1 MDLPELPYPHAQDEG
16 LRLTFALDQIRDVF
30 DEHDDPEAMFA
41 AILRLLS
48 AHFHASHGAIV
59 LLAEE
64 DGDVEA
70 LVSSGL
76 GQGEALDLCRAAMRS
91 ARPATIDNPYWPH
104 TIGNQIELRGQP
116 LGGLVLV
123 REDQPFSDDDCRLL
137 QIAETQLDSAIVQA
151 RMVWKLSQRE
161 RELEA
166 IYAID
171 GLRDTVH
178 DEQQLMD
185 IFARELRERL
195 KAAVALIIDRDGVT
209 IRAREDGRGLD
220 EAALA
225 GLLAHAAQ
233 ASGPQT
239 LEAPPGMHSLFLF
252 VAPLVAG
259 RMREGLAIIGR
270 DALFT
275 IADQRLLTAMLSQFD
290 TALVHHRL
298 LREAQSGPT
307 GIPISAAPLTPPLSM
322 QGGSLHLEAIPLAEI
337 AAQVGTPAYVYSLKR
352 LRENLERVQ
361 AAFPEAEL
369 RFSAKSN
376 HNPDVFRTVH
386 AFGAGVDA
394 VSAGEIHQARR
405 VGVPSDRI
413 VFAGVGKTLNE
424 LYYAVARGIGWFNV
438 ENPDELHSLNVIA
451 GELETTARVA
461 LRLNPGVSASTL
473 PHIATGGP
481 TAKFGLSAEHA
492 HALLEQASDYAHLR
506 IEGIHIHIGSQLA
519 DVHATQQALEAVLA
533 LARPFPFISTIN
545 LGGGFPVAYRTDV
558 ALPSLEDFASAVRP
572 MLAGYRVILEPGRVL
587 TADAGVLLARVVAI
601 KDQGGRRFVI
611 LDTGM
616 TDLIRPMLYHA
627 PHAIVPLEPRPG
639 EPQPVTIV
647 GPVCESTDQFAS
659 NMLMPPLQPGDALA
673 ILTAGAYGAVMAS
686 TYNVRMRPPEVVIAA
701 DGQSWRISRRR
712 ETWDDFKARDM
723 P

>member
-1 MDLPELPYPHAQDEG
+1 MDLPELPYPHSQDEG

-48 AHFHASHGAIV
+48 VHFHASHGAIV

-70 LVSSGL
+70 LVTSGL

-91 ARPATIDNPYWPH
+91 PRPAPIDNPYWPH
-104 TIGNQIELRGQP
+104 TIGNQIELRGQA
-116 LGGLVLV
+116 LGGLILV
-123 REDQPFSDDDCRLL
+123 RHNEPFSEADQRLL
-137 QIAETQLDSAIVQA
+137 EIAETQIDSAIVQA
-151 RMVWKLSQRE
+151 RMVWKLAQRE
-161 RELEA
+161 RELDA

-171 GLRDTVH
+171 RLRDTVQ

-185 IFARELRERL
+185 AFVLEVRERL
-195 KAAVALIIDRDGVT
+195 QAALALIIDRDGTTV
-209 IRAREDGRGLD
+209 RAREDARGLD
-220 EAALA
+220 EAALQA
-225 GLLAHAAQ
+225 LLARAASASAAQ
-233 ASGPQT
+233 N
-239 LEAPPGMHSLFLF
+239 LEAPPGMHSLFLY

-259 RMREGLAIIGR
+259 RLHEGVAIIGR

-275 IADQRLLTAMLSQFD
+275 TADQRLLSAMLSQFD

-298 LREAQSGPT
+298 LREAQSGPA
-307 GIPISAAPLTPPLSM
+307 GIPCTAAPVAPPLRYAA
-322 QGGSLHLEAIPLAEI
+322 GSLHLDAVPLAEI
-337 AAQVGTPAYVYSLKR
+337 AAQVGTPAYVFSLKR
-352 LRENLERVQ
+352 LRDNLARVQ

-405 VGVPSDRI
+405 VSIPSERI

-438 ENPDELHSLNVIA
+438 ENPDELHRLNVIA
-451 GELETTARVA
+451 GELATSARVA

-481 TAKFGLSAEHA
+481 AAKFGLSEEAA
-492 HALLEQASDYAHLR
+492 RAVLERASQFTHLR
-506 IEGIHIHIGSQLA
+506 IEGIHLHIGSQLA
-519 DVHATQQALEAVLA
+519 DVRATQQALETALTLA
-533 LARPFPFISTIN
+533 KPFPFITTIN
-545 LGGGFPVAYRTDV
+545 LGGGFPVAYRND
-558 ALPSLEDFASAVRP
+558 AHLPSLEEFASAVRP
-572 MLAGYRVILEPGRVL
+572 MLAGYRLILEPGRVL
-587 TADAGVLLARVVAI
+587 TADAGVLLARVITI
-601 KDQGGRRFVI
+601 KEQAGRRFVI

-639 EPQPVTIV
+639 EAVPVTIV

-659 NMLMPPLQPGDALA
+659 RVLMPPLLPGDTLA
-673 ILTAGAYGAVMAS
+673 ILTAGAYGSVMAS
-686 TYNVRMRPPEVVIAA
+686 TYNVRMRPPEVVI
-701 DGQSWRISRRR
+701 DPSGESWRISRRR